1 MLLLYYSGPSTEDS
15 SEVPFHSRKK
25 KSQIEK
31 PASEIAEGIEPHDF
45 FKMLHSKCIW
55 QPLYWWFVGLGD
67 DAMADDAASTVLL
80 VHSGPKTP
88 KKVPEV
94 HSEGI
99 LIKKVV
105 LFLTKLCKYLLMDGI
120 SKPNSLS
127 LYLGQKI
134 TQIVL
139 VVKTKSIV
147 YSLYIHKSFP
157 NPTER

>member
-1 MLLLYYSGPSTEDS
+1 MLYYSGPSTEDS

-67 DAMADDAASTVLL
+67 DAMADDAASTVVQV

-88 KKVPEV
+88 
-94 HSEGI
+94 
-99 LIKKVV
+99 
-105 LFLTKLCKYLLMDGI
+105 
-120 SKPNSLS
+120 
-127 LYLGQKI
+127 QKSTWGAQWRNFDQKHYI
-134 TQIVL
+134 VFDKIMQIF
-139 VVKTKSIV
+139 IV
-147 YSLYIHKSFP
+147 GRNQWAK
-157 NPTER
+157 

>member
-67 DAMADDAASTVLL
+67 DAMADDAASTVVQV

-88 KKVPEV
+88 PK
-94 HSEGI
+94 
-99 LIKKVV
+99 
-105 LFLTKLCKYLLMDGI
+105 KYLRCTVKEFW
-120 SKPNSLS
+120 SKTLYCFWQNYANIHSWTESVSRIAWACILARKLPRLS
-127 LYLGQKI
+127 
-134 TQIVL
+134 
-139 VVKTKSIV
+139 
-147 YSLYIHKSFP
+147 
-157 NPTER
+157 